1 MGLNKHIQYNLWKS
15 LLIPIQ
21 TVAQNTRQKYNLGF
35 LLLLFFSAKIWTA
48 RQFYLFQCR
57 FIQPLTPEWL
67 DPVSDRRTVLTH
79 FYFRSCG
86 RNHWPSS
93 WYGSVWTSDI
103 YTCASSP
110 DNLKTVDKK
119 GEACKL
125 YIQQKA
131 PIYLTSIQLFSF
143 PIQDGY
149 GQVGVGPIP
158 AVIG

>member
-1 MGLNKHIQYNLWKS
+1 MKVLTYTNTNSSTKYKTEIQFG
-15 LLIPIQ
+15 
-21 TVAQNTRQKYNLGF
+21 VFVVVVFF
-35 LLLLFFSAKIWTA
+35 LLKYEQLGSFISFSVSHS
-48 RQFYLFQCR
+48 R